1 MKTRIYRPTPHNLRL
16 LAKQLQRGDLVA
28 IPTETVY
35 GLAANALNEVA
46 CQAIFTAKDRPTS
59 DPLIVHV
66 RTKSEAKQLTEW
78 NDLAENL
85 AQLFWPGPLTLI
97 LPKKD
102 CIPDIVTSGRPSVA
116 IRIPSHPIARKLLQ
130 WCGCPLAAPSANQF
144 SYISPTT
151 AKHVKDSL
159 NGKIGAILD
168 GGPTQIGL
176 ESTILDIRDPAKP
189 ILLRPG
195 GLSRH
200 QLEKVIKV
208 PLLATTVN
216 KNDEAPLA
224 PGQLEKHYSPRTPLI
239 LHQQIPENMNPAF
252 AYVEFKKACKPSPR
266 NKFHLTE
273 NGDGAEAARSL
284 FNLLRLLDRQP
295 WGEIHMEL
303 PPPESEWAQALL
315 DRMSR
320 AAKR

>member
-1 MKTRIYRPTPHNLRL
+1 M
-16 LAKQLQRGDLVA
+16 A

-35 GLAANALNEVA
+35 GLAANALNAAA

-85 AQLFWPGPLTLI
+85 AQFFWPGPLTLI

-102 CIPDIVTSGRPSVA
+102 SIPDIVTSGMPSVA
-116 IRIPSHPIARKLLQ
+116 IRIPSHPTARKLLKL
-130 WCGCPLAAPSANQF
+130 CGCPLAAPSANQF

-159 NGKIGAILD
+159 NGKISSILD
-168 GGPTQIGL
+168 GGSTQIGL
-176 ESTILDIRDPAKP
+176 ESTILDIRDPSKP

-195 GLSRH
+195 GLPRQ
-200 QLEKVIKV
+200 QLEKALKG
-208 PLLATTVN
+208 PLLEISKHNTC
-216 KNDEAPLA
+216 EASLA
-224 PGQLEKHYSPRTPLI
+224 PGQLAKHYSPRTPLF
-239 LHQQIPENMNPAF
+239 LHRVIPENTNPKC
-252 AYVEFKKACKPSPR
+252 AYVEFKKPTELAAENR
-266 NKFHLTE
+266 FYLTE
-273 NGDGAEAARSL
+273 QGDGAEAAHSL
-284 FNLLRLLDRQP
+284 FSLLRFLDSQP
-295 WGEIHMEL
+295 WTEIHMEL
-303 PPPESEWAQALL
+303 PPAESEWSQALL

-320 AAKR
+320 AAKQ